1 MIRRPPRSTLFP
13 YTTLFRSQTTTYTR
27 DATSNLVT
35 AMTDALGRQ
44 TAYTYNTQGQV
55 LTVTRLAGTGDA
67 VTTTVTYEPTFS
79 QVASISDPLSHTT
92 SFGYDTLG
100 NLTAVTDPLSHQ
112 TTLTYNTQGQPL
124 TMTDALS
131 N

>member
-44 TAYTYNTQGQV
+44 AAYTYHTQGNV

-67 VTTTVTYEPTFS
+67 GTTTITYEPTFNLL
-79 QVASISDPLSHTT
+79 ASISDPLSHTT
-92 SFGYDTLG
+92 RFSYDVAG
-100 NLTAVTDPLSHQ
+100 NH
-112 TTLTYNTQGQPL
+112 TTTTVHL
-124 TMTDALS
+124 
-131 N
+131 